1 MHDPIK
7 RGENKSSYLHSLTS
21 YPQVKFDQ
29 QEDDEEII
37 LLVRAHPI
45 TFIPWI
51 ATAIVIFILPII
63 FNVFLTDL
71 FSVLQILFINLFW
84 YCLLASY
91 IFMNILY
98 WLFNVGLIT
107 NKRVIDVDYS
117 LIVYKEVSEATIGDI
132 TDATARTAGF
142 LGTMFNYGDV
152 SVQTPGMN
160 QNIEFLSIPEP
171 DTVGSTINKMTA
183 NQ

>member
-1 MHDPIK
+1 MHLPIQH
-7 RGENKSSYLHSLTS
+7 GVNKSSYMHSLTS
-21 YPQVKFDQ
+21 YPKVKFEQ
-29 QEDDEEII
+29 QEEDEEII

-51 ATAIVIFILPII
+51 VSSIVIFILPLI
-63 FNVFLTDL
+63 FNVFLTEI
-71 FSVLQILFINLFW
+71 FTIPQILFINLFW

-117 LIVYKEVSEATIGDI
+117 LIVYKEVTEASIEDI
-132 TDATARTAGF
+132 TDATAQTAGF
-142 LGTMFNYGDV
+142 LGTLFNYGNV
-152 SVQTPGMN
+152 HVQTPGMH
-160 QNIEFLSIPEP
+160 QNMEFLNIPEP
-171 DTVGSTINKMTA
+171 DTVGSTINKMTS
-183 NQ
+183 NK